1 MMAMVLLLVLLVACT
16 GLLVPEK
23 GMFVPAKGNLLA
35 MVALTLSMAV
45 PAEPI
50 FSLVEA
56 QRSRRKALVRVA
68 RRVLGRSPF

>member
-16 GLLVPEK
+16 RLLVPEK

-45 PAEPI
+45 PAEGI
-50 FSLVEA
+50 QYLAWWRLREA
-56 QRSRRKALVRVA
+56 EGKLW
-68 RRVLGRSPF
+68 